1 MDSYG
6 KDIAPLNIFENQ
18 VIPVEKALSLS
29 IKFIPRWDKTNTK
42 NTSKILAISKTGWI
56 QGFIFK
62 KENLFFLKKIFF

>member
-42 NTSKILAISKTGWI
+42 NTSKILAISKTG
-56 QGFIFK
+56 
-62 KENLFFLKKIFF
+62 